1 MEHYAGLDVSLD
13 ETSICIVDAEG
24 RIIRETKVATDPAVI
39 AAVLT
44 APGLKCRRVGLEA
57 GPLSQWLFSGLAEA
71 GVPVIC
77 IETRHAKAVL
87 KAQTNKNDRNDAR
100 GIAQMMRVNLYRAV
114 HVKTLQSQQLRMLL
128 TSRKLLLNKWLDI
141 ENDLRGTLRNFGL
154 RVGPVSERRFEAR
167 VLELVDGHPM
177 VAAIAGPMLAA
188 RAALREQFIVLDKM
202 LIDQARADPVCRLLI
217 TAPGVGPVVSMSFR
231 AGVDIPQRFAKSR
244 AVGPHFGMTPRQ
256 YQSGKTDWS
265 GRITKCG
272 DEMVRTALYEAAQV
286 ILRRT
291 GRWCSLKAWGMK
303 IAQRRGMEKAI
314 VAVAR
319 RLGVILHRM
328 WVDRTEFRWG
338 KEPVAA

>member
-1 MEHYAGLDVSLD
+1 
-13 ETSICIVDAEG
+13 
-24 RIIRETKVATDPAVI
+24 
-39 AAVLT
+39 
-44 APGLKCRRVGLEA
+44 
-57 GPLSQWLFSGLAEA
+57 
-71 GVPVIC
+71 
-77 IETRHAKAVL
+77 
-87 KAQTNKNDRNDAR
+87 
-100 GIAQMMRVNLYRAV
+100 
-114 HVKTLQSQQLRMLL
+114 
-128 TSRKLLLNKWLDI
+128 
-141 ENDLRGTLRNFGL
+141 
-154 RVGPVSERRFEAR
+154 
-167 VLELVDGHPM
+167 
-177 VAAIAGPMLAA
+177 
-188 RAALREQFIVLDKM
+188 
-202 LIDQARADPVCRLLI
+202 
-217 TAPGVGPVVSMSFR
+217 MSFR

-328 WVDRTEFRWG
+328 WVDGTEFRWG